1 MNSRK
6 IHKIVGLIL
15 ILPMLGWTLTG
26 LIFFIKPGYNGA
38 YEQLAFKTYPLEKS
52 FSIPASKT
60 WKEVRLIK
68 SILGYH
74 LLVKS
79 GDKTEHLDPLSL
91 LPKAMPTESQ
101 YKYLLQDALSGNKE
115 RYGEVV
121 NINGD
126 IASTSSDIEIK
137 LNWNNFSLYQ
147 KGQDT
152 KLINLLYKIH
162 YLQWTPFKAF
172 NQVVGIVGLLLLI
185 TLTLFGIKLYISNR
199 K

>member
-6 IHKIVGLIL
+6 IHKIIGLIL

-26 LIFFIKPGYNGA
+26 IIFFIKPGYNGA

-79 GDKTEHLDPLSL
+79 EGKTEHLDPVSL
-91 LPKAMPTESQ
+91 LPKAMPSELQ
-101 YKYLLQDALSGNKE
+101 YKYLLQDSLSGNKE
-115 RYGEVV
+115 RYGEVLD
-121 NINGD
+121 INGD
-126 IASTSSDIEIK
+126 IASTSNDIEIK
-137 LNWNNFSLYQ
+137 LNWNNFTLYQ

-172 NQVVGIVGLLLLI
+172 NQLVGIVGLLLLI
-185 TLTLFGIKLYISNR
+185 TLTFFGIKLYVSNR
-199 K
+199 Q